1 MQVNAFEM
9 EGNMAMN
16 KQIIFNIG
24 EGSYGIDVSKVMG
37 IEKDIPVISI
47 PNSPKCIK
55 GIINLRGDVI
65 PVYSLREKF
74 GMPTDVQLDTKE
86 LVIAK
91 SQGVVIAIE
100 VDLVKEIVEL
110 EDSMLGAVPTI
121 LKDEGTE
128 YIGSVAH
135 VDKNLVLVLNL
146 DGLLDKSQ
154 ADHLQTIVENQ

>member
-1 MQVNAFEM
+1 
-9 EGNMAMN
+9 MAMN
-16 KQIIFNIG
+16 KQIIFFIG
-24 EGSYGIDVSKVMG
+24 EGNYGIDVSKVMG
-37 IEKDIPVISI
+37 IEKDIPIIPI
-47 PNSPKCIK
+47 PNAPRCIK

-121 LKDEGTE
+121 LKSEGTE

-146 DGLLDKSQ
+146 DGLLDSDQ
-154 ADHLQTIVENQ
+154 AEHLQTIGENQ